1 MGGVGDVPSLNG
13 RVIDTTDRKMLRVG
27 GPPESSIAIHFFSSD
42 EVSRTPGHR
51 F

>member
-13 RVIDTTDRKMLRVG
+13 RVIDTTDRKMLRIG
-27 GPPESSIAIHFFSSD
+27 APPESAIATHFFSSD